1 MISLTQLLK
10 EQITLSLEDTEFMY
24 DAYKQM
30 GLSNEWAIE
39 DLQSLLGWLNGL
51 PDTIILYRLIYVDEE
66 RDIDKEELG
75 AHYSHIKKD
84 LLHNHHSKGSIYS
97 NSEMGE
103 NALLLTVKIKKD
115 QIDIFNT
122 LHNNILYPH
131 EQEITLKNKGKGTEL
146 IDIEKI

>member
-1 MISLTQLLK
+1 MESFIHILN
-10 EQITLSLEDTEFMY
+10 EQITLSYKDTEFMY
-24 DAYKQM
+24 DAYKVM
-30 GLSNEWAIE
+30 GLDEEWTKE
-39 DLQSLLGWLNGL
+39 DLQSLLEWLNEL
-51 PDTIILYRLIYVDEE
+51 PDTIILYRLLYLDEDRE
-66 RDIDKEELG
+66 INKEELG
-75 AHYSHIKKD
+75 SHFTQEKKD

-131 EQEITLKNKGKGTEL
+131 EQEITLKNKGKGSEL
-146 IDIEKI
+146 IDVSPI